1 MALKLLLQN
10 VQKSW
15 FYTKNYKKRVNS
27 KLCLIKMFHI
37 QFRIFCRTSIS
48 EQALQTRR
56 HDSGRWQA
64 KCQCSGFWFLED
76 CQNKRVQ
83 GICGDSSDRIS
94 FKLADEKFLS
104 SFQRMQRWV
113 DNQKHS
119 TAVLVKRCSGNMQ
132 QIYSRT
138 PIPKFDFNKVPLQLY
153 WNNTLAWVLS
163 CKFASYFHNIFL

>member
-1 MALKLLLQN
+1 
-10 VQKSW
+10 
-15 FYTKNYKKRVNS
+15 
-27 KLCLIKMFHI
+27 MFHI
-37 QFRIFCRTSIS
+37 QCRIFCRTSIS

-56 HDSGRWQA
+56 HDSGSWQA

-83 GICGDSSDRIS
+83 GICGDSSDRLS
-94 FKLADEKFLS
+94 FKLADEKVLS
-104 SFQRMQRWV
+104 SFQRMQRWA
-113 DNQKHS
+113 DNQKHF

-138 PIPKFDFNKVPLQLY
+138 PISKFDFNKITLQLY